1 MNLYS
6 TIWKCMIVFSVSIKD
21 CPLQIAGR
29 VIFNGLGNLTV
40 EPASPFLLGSNLIV
54 YCHITECKQRS
65 KIFLQHNGK
74 TLAPSDRVNCNT
86 AIFNLFH
93 VGVPKS
99 SVLCKL
105 LTEDKLKNVDGLVL
119 RGGYPPD
126 KPEVI
131 LCETTRRSAS
141 IDCSWSR
148 GRETHLKTVY
158 NISINR
164 ENGTQVV
171 FDQIQGAAVI
181 TIPRAKVDGN
191 STYQLIITADNQLG
205 VSKSDPFILC
215 VKDIVIPEPPQI
227 MLTEFLKDST
237 AAVLRWKTAESPELL
252 RSCVRLRSDNY
263 SWEAG
268 EGSEPSEGLIKVEG
282 LKPLT
287 DYEFQ
292 VRTCNVTSGLMHS
305 NTPCF
310 TPPSA
315 SSKRLLCSKWSSSVR
330 GRSPGKGRLIVRP
343 TKQLHVWRIL
353 GRKGKKGL
361 QMVTVLW
368 KHPNPEDYNGEVQ
381 RFEISLG
388 KEQTQ
393 NVTCAADLSQCSVPF
408 SAEVQALSVSTVTL
422 YGTSPPA
429 EVPLRQSGH
438 VGPVLRDFAPA
449 SNGSAVCIS
458 WSWPEKKRWSSF
470 GDELLH
476 YVLEWTS
483 VPEAELQ
490 WEKVDKDE
498 STTAVTGLTAGVRYN
513 ISVFAVTSR
522 GVSAPSSRLVY
533 SKEQKPQSGPK
544 VSILVHEARQIQI
557 QWDELPV
564 DQQRG
569 FIVNYTIYLQTLDS
583 SNTELRVTVSG
594 SELRQRWLDC
604 PHGPLALQMTASTSA
619 GEGPR
624 GSRMSSQ
631 PATPA
636 VGLVIVMVFII
647 TLFIGIIANLLCWSC
662 VRERVKQKC
671 ISWGPD
677 CVGEK
682 LPKPGN
688 SFAIRLLKDDSSEL
702 SFLST
707 CSDPPLSPV
716 SLISQEEREDVYPI
730 IHIELSQVRPG
741 LQTAQTPL
749 LMSDPEAMLEDCQ
762 LEHVSYKPQ
771 ISTLASQEQ
780 GSRETEEELKDASSS
795 GLEDRNLGVPG
806 ELLGSFM
813 SSVEGDF
820 CVTPLGL
827 TLISVSDPP
836 WDQTPE
842 TTRVMD
848 GSFLLERRGT
858 EHDVEVDSASLDLQ
872 QGEIKISDPADTC
885 FSQYK
890 FSQTAGYFPQVAAVN
905 TLTLSDTQR

>member
-6 TIWKCMIVFSVSIKD
+6 TIWKYFLVFSLSIKD
-21 CPLQIAGR
+21 CPVHPAGL

-40 EPASPFLLGSNLIV
+40 EPALPFLLGSNLTV
-54 YCHITECKQRS
+54 YCHVTECKQRS
-65 KIFLQHNGK
+65 KILLQHDGK
-74 TLAPSDRVNCNT
+74 TLALSDRVNCNT
-86 AIFNLFH
+86 AIFNLIH
-93 VGVPKS
+93 VKVPNS

-105 LTEDKLKNVDGLVL
+105 LTDDKLKIVNGLVL
-119 RGGYPPD
+119 RGGYRPD

-131 LCETTRRSAS
+131 FCETTRSSAS
-141 IDCSWSR
+141 IDCSWSK
-148 GRETHLKTVY
+148 GRETHLETVY

-164 ENGTQVV
+164 ENGTQVE
-171 FDQIQGAAVI
+171 FYQIQGAAVI
-181 TIPRAKVDGN
+181 TIPRAKINGN
-191 STYQLIITADNQLG
+191 STYELIIIAYNQLG

-215 VKDIVIPEPPQI
+215 VKDIVIPEPPRI
-227 MLTEFLKDST
+227 MLTGYLDST
-237 AAVLRWKTAESPELL
+237 AAVLRWKPTDSPELL
-252 RSCVRLRSDNY
+252 RPCVRLHSDKN

-268 EGSEPSEGLIKVEG
+268 EVSQSSEGLIKVEG

-287 DYEFQ
+287 NYEFQ
-292 VRTCNVTSGLMHS
+292 VRTCILTSGPMHS
-305 NTPCF
+305 NMSCF

-330 GRSPGKGRLIVRP
+330 GRSPGKGLS
-343 TKQLHVWRIL
+343 KQLHVWRIL
-353 GRKGKKGL
+353 GHKGKKGL

-368 KHPNPEDYNGEVQ
+368 KHPNPEDYSGKVQ

-388 KEQTQ
+388 NEQKQ
-393 NVTCAADLSQCSVPF
+393 NVTANLSQCSVPL
-408 SAEVQALSVSTVTL
+408 SAEVQALSVSAVTL

-438 VGPVLRDFAPA
+438 SGPVLRDFAPA
-449 SNGSAVCIS
+449 SNGSAVSVS
-458 WSWPEKKRWSSF
+458 WSWPENKRRLSS

-476 YVLEWTS
+476 YMLEWTS
-483 VPEAELQ
+483 VPVAVLQ
-490 WEKVDKDE
+490 WDKVDKDE
-498 STTAVTGLTAGVRYN
+498 SKTAVTGLTAGVRYN
-513 ISVFAVTSR
+513 VSVFAVTSR

-583 SNTELRVTVSG
+583 SNTEHRVTVSG
-594 SELRQRWLDC
+594 SKLRRRWLDC
-604 PHGPLALQMTASTSA
+604 PHGALALQMTASTSA

-624 GSRMSSQ
+624 GSRISSQ
-631 PATPA
+631 PVTSV
-636 VGLVIVMVFII
+636 VGLGIVMVFIV
-647 TLFIGIIANLLCWSC
+647 TLFIGIIAYLLCWSC
-662 VRERVKQKC
+662 VRARVKQKC
-671 ISWGPD
+671 ISWGLD

-688 SFAIRLLKDDSSEL
+688 SLAIRLLKDDRSEL

-716 SLISQEEREDVYPI
+716 SLISQEQKDDVYPI
-730 IHIELSQVRPG
+730 IHIELSQMKPG
-741 LQTAQTPL
+741 KQTAQTPL
-749 LMSDPEAMLEDCQ
+749 LMSDPEATLEDCQ
-762 LEHVSYKPQ
+762 LEHVGYKPQ
-771 ISTLASQEQ
+771 ISTLAPQ
-780 GSRETEEELKDASSS
+780 GQGLRETEEELKDASSS
-795 GLEDRNLGVPG
+795 GLEDRNRGVPG
-806 ELLGSFM
+806 GLLGGFM

-820 CVTPLGL
+820 CVPPLGL

-836 WDQTPE
+836 WPQTQE
-842 TTRVMD
+842 TTSVMD
-848 GSFLLERRGT
+848 GGFLMERRGT
-858 EHDVEVDSASLDLQ
+858 EHDVELDAACPDLQ
-872 QGEIKISDPADTC
+872 QGGIKISDPADTC
-885 FSQYK
+885 SSQYQT
-890 FSQTAGYFPQVAAVN
+890 SQTAGYFPQVASVG